1 VKLWTISKPE
11 PYYIPPVPL
20 LVGSTGIAIFM
31 GALDGSI
38 VNISLVTIS
47 RFFFV
52 SMQEVRWVVLAYL
65 VVLTAFLAFAGKL
78 GDRFGNKLVF
88 QCSFLI
94 FGIGSLLC
102 ALAWTLPLLVTA
114 RAIQAFGAAGTTA
127 NGVALITQFTTSQN
141 RGRAIGF
148 NSLIVA
154 SALSIG
160 PFLGGFMTEHFG
172 WQSIFLINVPISL
185 VGFIIVQLVIPSPVH
200 TRTTIEL
207 DILGTLLFG
216 GALSCVVVALTVVE
230 NASTTIIGLLLIGT
244 SVTLVAIL
252 IPWEQRIENP
262 ILDFDLFSDRRISLG
277 IICAILAYASLV
289 SITFLMPFYLQDVRD
304 LTPTETGLIIVASP
318 VFMSFLGPIAGYLS
332 EKHDSR
338 ILSSLGLLGLSVVLI
353 YLAIVL
359 MGPSPH
365 FVILVIAMAISGAA
379 MALFTSPNGN
389 SIMSATPKRK
399 LGLTGGFLG
408 LARTIGFTLGI
419 TLSSTMFDAL
429 LENREPSSVANNT
442 YTGAL
447 SVTFLFF
454 VGIAVLG
461 VLLSILRGPD
471 KKGQLVDQF

>member
-1 VKLWTISKPE
+1 MKFWTISKPE
-11 PYYIPPVPL
+11 PSYIPPVPL

-38 VNISLVTIS
+38 VNISLVTIA
-47 RFFFV
+47 RFFSV

-78 GDRFGNKLVF
+78 GDRYGNKLVF

-102 ALAWTLPLLVTA
+102 ALAWTLPLLVAA

-127 NGVALITQFTTSQN
+127 NGVALITQFTTPQN

-160 PFLGGFMTEHFG
+160 PFLGGFMTEYFG
-172 WQSIFLINVPISL
+172 WQSIFLINVPISV
-185 VGFIIVQLVIPSPVH
+185 VGFISVQLIIPSSAN
-200 TRTTIEL
+200 TRTNMEL
-207 DILGTLLFG
+207 DILGTLLFSG
-216 GALSCVVVALTVVE
+216 VLSCFVVGLTVVR
-230 NASTTIIGLLLIGT
+230 STSTIIIGFLLIGT
-244 SVTLVAIL
+244 SGALLTVLIL
-252 IPWEQRIENP
+252 WEQRIENP

-277 IICAILAYASLV
+277 IICAILAYGSLV
-289 SITFLMPFYLQDVRD
+289 SITFLMPFYLQDLRD
-304 LTPTETGLIIVASP
+304 LTPTETGLMILALP
-318 VFMSFLGPIAGYLS
+318 AFMSFSGPVAGYLS

-338 ILSSLGLLGLSVVLI
+338 ILSSLGLLGMSIMLI

-359 MGPSPH
+359 TEPSPP
-365 FVILVIAMAISGAA
+365 FLMLVIAMAISGAA
-379 MALFTSPNGN
+379 MALFTSPNSN
-389 SIMSATPKRK
+389 SIMSATPKSK
-399 LGLTGGFLG
+399 LGLAGGFLG

-429 LENREPSSVANNT
+429 LESQDPSSVTNSV
-442 YTGAL
+442 YTAAL
-447 SVTFLFF
+447 SITYLFF

-461 VLLSILRGPD
+461 VLLSIMRGSD
-471 KKGQLVDQF
+471 KKGQLVD